1 MIFNLIV
8 IFFTLILG
16 NIYSKLYG
24 SFANS
29 DVIRKRYIRIICII
43 LILQSGL
50 RNVAVGDDTYSYFE
64 TFKEISRTPWYQI
77 KGLII
82 DYYQYGLGK
91 DPGYLIFQK
100 LAQYITTDYQVFL
113 FLIAIL
119 FFAALGNFIYKNT
132 TRLVDVMIAFVI
144 YSVLFYSFY
153 SITGIRQTLATVFT
167 LYSYEFVKKKKIIP
181 FLLLVLIA
189 STLHKSALIFIPFYF
204 VCRIKKEKYIFTAV
218 LLLFPVFFV
227 FKDAMGKYL
236 SVLSGY
242 TDYNQ
247 LEGAGTY
254 TFTALFV
261 FISLM
266 AMIRRKYIIKNNI
279 NAKNYYNGFAIA
291 LVFLPLSY
299 INPNAL
305 RIIMYFSI
313 FMILF
318 IPEIIYS
325 LKYISNKM
333 RIDVS
338 VITIILLISLFIKSN
353 FNSEMPYGFFWEEMR
368 LTKQYYNR
376 D

>member
-1 MIFNLIV
+1 MVFNLII
-8 IFFTLILG
+8 IFFILILG
-16 NIYSKLYG
+16 GIYSKFHG
-24 SFANS
+24 NFADS
-29 DVIRKRYIRIICII
+29 DVVRKRYIRIICVI
-43 LILQSGL
+43 LIFQSGL
-50 RNVAVGDDTYSYFE
+50 RNVAVGDDTYTYFE
-64 TFKEISRTPWYQI
+64 GYKDVLNTSWGYIQNSIVE
-77 KGLII
+77 
-82 DYYQYGLGK
+82 YYQYGIGK

-100 LAQYITTDYQVFL
+100 LTQYLTCDYQIFL
-113 FLIAIL
+113 FIIAIL
-119 FFAALGNFIYKNT
+119 FFASLGNFIYKNT

-153 SITGIRQTLATVFT
+153 SITGIRQTLATTIT
-167 LYSYEFVKKKKIIP
+167 LYSYEFVKKKKIII

-189 STLHKSALIFIPFYF
+189 STLHKSALVFIPFYF
-204 VCRIKKEKYIFTAV
+204 VCRIKKEKYVFTGM

-266 AMIRRKYIIKNNI
+266 AMIRRKAIIKRNV
-279 NAKNYYNGFAIA
+279 NARNYYNAFAIA

-305 RIIMYFSI
+305 RIILYFSI
-313 FMILF
+313 FMLLF

-325 LKYISNKM
+325 LKDISNKM

-338 VITIILLISLFIKSN
+338 VVTVILLVSLFIKSN
-353 FNSEMPYGFFWEEMR
+353 LNSEMSYGFFWEEMR
-368 LTKQYYNR
+368 LLKHYYIIE
-376 D
+376 

>member
-1 MIFNLIV
+1 
-8 IFFTLILG
+8 
-16 NIYSKLYG
+16 
-24 SFANS
+24 
-29 DVIRKRYIRIICII
+29 
-43 LILQSGL
+43 
-50 RNVAVGDDTYSYFE
+50 
-64 TFKEISRTPWYQI
+64 
-77 KGLII
+77 
-82 DYYQYGLGK
+82 
-91 DPGYLIFQK
+91 
-100 LAQYITTDYQVFL
+100 
-113 FLIAIL
+113 
-119 FFAALGNFIYKNT
+119 
-132 TRLVDVMIAFVI
+132 MIAFVI

-204 VCRIKKEKYIFTAV
+204 VCRIKKEKYIFTSV

-313 FMILF
+313 FMLLL

-325 LKYISNKM
+325 LKEISNKM

-338 VITIILLISLFIKSN
+338 VITIILLVSLFIKSN
-353 FNSEMPYGFFWEEMR
+353 LNSEMPYGFFWEEMR